1 MFFFGDAVALL
12 RESYTFVWR
21 NSYGFL
27 ALSDRALDK
36 YVYLSFDRSSTTGFE
51 CNSLHAK
58 SVDCVA
64 CCICRC
70 SVKFIEVMKLMYFLN
85 LCRQSHLDVAGVL
98 P

>member
-27 ALSDRALDK
+27 ALFDRALDK

-58 SVDCVA
+58 SVDCVG
-64 CCICRC
+64 C

-85 LCRQSHLDVAGVL
+85 LCRQSHLDVEGVL